1 MVENYIP
8 QNELHRPSFY
18 SWFTDKTVL
27 VTGATSGIGEE
38 IVKQLSFCRTKLLLC
53 GRNKEAMES
62 IVEELQSASSNV
74 LEYFLM
80 DLSDKETVQELILKI
95 NNKYS
100 IDILI
105 NNAGI
110 GFFSNFWEMPEKTI
124 AELEGVN
131 LIAVVDLCR
140 AFLPGMMKKSG
151 CGILNV
157 GSVASFFPT
166 PCSTLYGATKY
177 FILGFTDALHQE
189 MISKGVYITGV
200 YPGNTKSFFMERS
213 TSGKIKMGR
222 KSMHPALVAERALNG
237 LSKNKIRVIPG
248 FGSKLRAF
256 VAPIM
261 PISILLYKVH
271 THTLKLLRN

>member
-1 MVENYIP
+1 MSLPVYTRWYHGKI
-8 QNELHRPSFY
+8 
-18 SWFTDKTVL
+18 VL
-27 VTGATSGIGEE
+27 LTGATSGIGRE
-38 IVKQLSFCRTKLLLC
+38 LAKLLVAYGAKVIIC
-53 GRNKEAMES
+53 GRDAQAMAS
-62 IVEELQSASSNV
+62 ILGELQSTPSNV

-80 DLSDKETVQELILKI
+80 DLSDKEAVQELILKI
-95 NNKYS
+95 NNNYS

-110 GFFSNFWEMPEKTI
+110 GFLNNFWEMPEKTI
-124 AELEGVN
+124 IELEGVN

-140 AFLPGMMKKSG
+140 AFLPGMVKKPGS
-151 CGILNV
+151 GILNV

-166 PCSTLYGATKY
+166 PGSALYGATKY

-189 MISKGVYITGV
+189 MISKGVHITGV
-200 YPGNTKSFFMERS
+200 YPGNTKSCFMERS
-213 TSGKIKMGR
+213 TSGRIKMGE

-237 LSKNKIRVIPG
+237 LCKNKIRVVPG
-248 FGSKLRAF
+248 FGSKLRAL